1 MTSYPNHPFCW
12 RIFCL
17 AGLAG
22 LIPSCTTVG
31 RDYQAPVLTVPASW
45 HNAALAT
52 ARDDALLAQWWRQFG
67 DLTLDRLVS
76 EALAANT
83 DLATARARLQE
94 ARARREFT
102 QAERG
107 LAITASGT
115 TRYTQGSVAT
125 GSNDSYHAELTARW
139 EPDLFGGSRQGLEA
153 AEADTQASAEA
164 LFDTRVNLVAEVART
179 YVQLRT
185 NEQRLVCAE
194 ANLAAQTASYQL
206 TLWRQQAGLVPAL
219 DVAQARTQQAQTRAG
234 LPVLRTNIATAHHR
248 LASLLAKPPGE
259 LLLLVGAGSKIPV
272 SPINAV
278 GIPADTLRQRPDVR
292 AAERRLAAQ
301 TARLGEAEAA
311 RYPRL
316 NLTGSLGLDALAAN
330 RLLRSSAST
339 GSLLASISAPI
350 FDAGRI
356 RANITIQDA
365 LLEQSRLAY
374 QAAVLT
380 ALEAVENALVTLS
393 NARQRQV
400 ELTQAAASAQETL
413 TLAQQ
418 RYSAVLS
425 DFQPVLE
432 SQRTLLTLEDQ
443 LASAKGDASNAQ
455 ILLYQALGG
464 GWDPSAH
471 QETP

>member
-1 MTSYPNHPFCW
+1 
-12 RIFCL
+12 
-17 AGLAG
+17 
-22 LIPSCTTVG
+22 
-31 RDYQAPVLTVPASW
+31 
-45 HNAALAT
+45 
-52 ARDDALLAQWWRQFG
+52 
-67 DLTLDRLVS
+67 
-76 EALAANT
+76 
-83 DLATARARLQE
+83 
-94 ARARREFT
+94 
-102 QAERG
+102 
-107 LAITASGT
+107 
-115 TRYTQGSVAT
+115 
-125 GSNDSYHAELTARW
+125 
-139 EPDLFGGSRQGLEA
+139 
-153 AEADTQASAEA
+153 
-164 LFDTRVNLVAEVART
+164 
-179 YVQLRT
+179 
-185 NEQRLVCAE
+185 
-194 ANLAAQTASYQL
+194 
-206 TLWRQQAGLVPAL
+206 
-219 DVAQARTQQAQTRAG
+219 
-234 LPVLRTNIATAHHR
+234 
-248 LASLLAKPPGE
+248 
-259 LLLLVGAGSKIPV
+259 
-272 SPINAV
+272 
-278 GIPADTLRQRPDVR
+278 VR

-418 RYSAVLS
+418 RYSAGLS